1 MAFVNV
7 NMGLLQVSQIVGV
20 ICSLRRTRSEIHLME
35 YPVSVKSNDLRATA
49 CELDIAPMIV

>member
-35 YPVSVKSNDLRATA
+35 YPVSVKSNGLRVTA